1 MFETLFKYPGVIRR
15 YREGRLLPS
24 GPDISANSWPRAWR
38 RRRSCAGR
46 GTVLF
51 VAVELQRW
59 PPAHCFN
66 EDEVETLAAIWAL
79 GRFACGRASSP
90 RWPTEHFRFAAT
102 EFLRSLGRLRLTAA
116 PEVSRYD
123 AELAR
128 RQ

>member
-15 YREGRLLPS
+15 HREGPLAAEWAGYLRELVAQSMAQETILR
-24 GPDISANSWPRAWR
+24 RAR
-38 RRRSCAGR
+38 YC
-46 GTVLF
+46 LC

-59 PPAHCFN
+59 PPTHCFN
-66 EDEVETLAAIWAL
+66 EDEVETLAAIWASR
-79 GRFACGRASSP
+79 RFACGRASSP
-90 RWPTEHFRFAAT
+90 RWPTEYFRFAAT
-102 EFLRSLGRLRLTAA
+102 EFLRSLRRLRLTAA